1 MGYVSSHGSCC
12 VCHVCVCGVV
22 GGKSTKRL
30 ILGVL
35 EAVGWTG
42 EGRAF
47 SSGFEVD
54 EKESETGS
62 WVGRRTS
69 LMNIS
74 MFRSMFVGEREQEFE
89 GVWKGGSRGSKE
101 SAKHRARRAPPC
113 RCALPEPRP
122 PKPARWSTRD
132 IADRRFGLERESTTV
147 NGREEGACATLPGP

>member
-30 ILGVL
+30 LGEV

-47 SSGFEVD
+47 SSDFEVD

-74 MFRSMFVGEREQEFE
+74 MFRSMFVGGRAQETE
-89 GVWKGGSRGSKE
+89 GVWTGVKG
-101 SAKHRARRAPPC
+101 
-113 RCALPEPRP
+113 
-122 PKPARWSTRD
+122 
-132 IADRRFGLERESTTV
+132 ERETS
-147 NGREEGACATLPGP
+147 GA